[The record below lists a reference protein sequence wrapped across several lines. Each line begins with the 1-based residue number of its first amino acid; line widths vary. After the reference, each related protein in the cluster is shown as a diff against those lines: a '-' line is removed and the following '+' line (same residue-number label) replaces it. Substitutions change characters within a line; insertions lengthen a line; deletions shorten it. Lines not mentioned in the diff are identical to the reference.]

1 MATENAFHP
10 LDYLS
15 PRYWP
20 TWLGLLLLRLTI
32 LLPYNLLLKLASG
45 LGCLLYALI
54 PSRRHIAEVNVAL
67 CFPELDQEAR
77 TRLVKRNYASTVMAL
92 FESGLSWWGS
102 DRRLRSLYRIEG
114 LENYQTAITK
124 NKGLLLLGGHYTT
137 LEISGRLL
145 AFHIDK
151 VQPIYKRAHNALV
164 DAIMTT
170 TRRRILDDLLSNTDL
185 RAIVRS
191 LRKGK
196 VVWYA
201 PDQDFGRERSVFAPF
216 MGVETATLTATARL
230 AKLSGA
236 PIVPFYSER
245 LPGNQGY
252 LIKILPELENF
263 PSGDDVTDA
272 TLVNQVIEQQVRAAP
287 EQYLWLHR
295 RFKTR
300 PEGEA
305 DLYKR

>member
-1 MATENAFHP
+1 
-10 LDYLS
+10 
-15 PRYWP
+15 
-20 TWLGLLLLRLTI
+20 
-32 LLPYNLLLKLASG
+32 
-45 LGCLLYALI
+45 
-54 PSRRHIAEVNVAL
+54 
-67 CFPELDQEAR
+67 
-77 TRLVKRNYASTVMAL
+77 
-92 FESGLSWWGS
+92 
-102 DRRLRSLYRIEG
+102 
-114 LENYQTAITK
+114 
-124 NKGLLLLGGHYTT
+124 
-137 LEISGRLL
+137 
-145 AFHIDK
+145 
-151 VQPIYKRAHNALV
+151 
-164 DAIMTT
+164 MTT